1 MKNTDPVANT
11 KIYLATSFFNE
22 EQRARIPQA
31 LAQLEANPTVGVVHQ
46 PFDFQYKDARV
57 DSDPAGVFGGLLHR
71 AGLCADQEKVFLSGR
86 AAGVCRTPEAV
97 RLDSSHGP
105 AVK

>member
-57 DSDPAGVFGGLLHR
+57 DSDPAGVFGSLRMANCHL
-71 AGLCADQEKVFLSGR
+71 Q
-86 AAGVCRTPEAV
+86 
-97 RLDSSHGP
+97 
-105 AVK
+105 

>member
-31 LAQLEANPTVGVVHQ
+31 LAQLELT
-46 PFDFQYKDARV
+46 R
-57 DSDPAGVFGGLLHR
+57 LLALFTNHSISNI
-71 AGLCADQEKVFLSGR
+71 K
-86 AAGVCRTPEAV
+86 T
-97 RLDSSHGP
+97 HG
-105 AVK
+105 